1 MKIALIGLDGSGK
14 SANINLMK
22 SDPEYK
28 RFEFLWVRWQPSIT
42 VMLYKIRHRN
52 DTVGARNNSE
62 SGKKKQKTL
71 ERNYQ
76 RKKGIKKI
84 LFGMGITRKLWF
96 FYAIG
101 DYKRQFHNK
110 TQQLIANG
118 SNIIFD
124 RYYLDL
130 FIDQGINF
138 GYSPE
143 KIFQEIEKYKAEFPV
158 MDKIIYIK
166 VSPDVCFARKDDIPN
181 MEYLSR
187 RYEIY
192 EYIAKKQNW
201 YVIDGEK
208 ELPVVYDNIKSIILD
223 EVHYEKR

>member
-28 RFEFLWVRWQPSIT
+28 GFEFLWVRWQPSIT
-42 VMLYKIRHRN
+42 VRLYKIRHRN

-71 ERNYQ
+71 EGNYQ

-124 RYYLDL
+124 RY
-130 FIDQGINF
+130 
-138 GYSPE
+138 
-143 KIFQEIEKYKAEFPV
+143 
-158 MDKIIYIK
+158 
-166 VSPDVCFARKDDIPN
+166 
-181 MEYLSR
+181 
-187 RYEIY
+187 
-192 EYIAKKQNW
+192 
-201 YVIDGEK
+201 
-208 ELPVVYDNIKSIILD
+208 
-223 EVHYEKR
+223 

>member
-28 RFEFLWVRWQPSIT
+28 GFEFLWVRWQPSIT
-42 VMLYKIRHRN
+42 VMFYKIRHRN

-71 ERNYQ
+71 EGKYQ

-208 ELPVVYDNIKSIILD
+208 ELPVVYDNIKLIILD

>member
-28 RFEFLWVRWQPSIT
+28 GFEFLWVRWQPSIT

-52 DTVGARNNSE
+52 DTVGARVNSE

-71 ERNYQ
+71 EGNYQ
-76 RKKGIKKI
+76 RKKGIKNI
-84 LFGMGITRKLWF
+84 LFGIGIIRKLWF
-96 FYAIG
+96 FYAIR

-110 TQQLIANG
+110 TQKLIANG

-143 KIFQEIEKYKAEFPV
+143 KIFQEIEKYKSDFPV
-158 MDKIIYIK
+158 MDKIVYIK
-166 VSPDVCFARKDDIPN
+166 VSPEVCFARKDDIPN
-181 MEYLSR
+181 MEYLNR
-187 RYEIY
+187 RFAIY

-201 YVIDGEK
+201 CVIDGEK
-208 ELPVVYDNIKSIILD
+208 ELPIVYDNIKSVILN
-223 EVHYEKR
+223 EVSQ

>member
-28 RFEFLWVRWQPSIT
+28 GFEFLWVRWQPSIT

-71 ERNYQ
+71 EGKYQ

>member
-28 RFEFLWVRWQPSIT
+28 EFEFLWVRWQPSIT

-62 SGKKKQKTL
+62 SGKKRQKTL
-71 ERNYQ
+71 EGNYQ

>member
-1 MKIALIGLDGSGK
+1 
-14 SANINLMK
+14 
-22 SDPEYK
+22 
-28 RFEFLWVRWQPSIT
+28 
-42 VMLYKIRHRN
+42 
-52 DTVGARNNSE
+52 
-62 SGKKKQKTL
+62 
-71 ERNYQ
+71 
-76 RKKGIKKI
+76 
-84 LFGMGITRKLWF
+84 MGITRKLWF

-166 VSPDVCFARKDDIPN
+166 VSPDVCFARK
-181 MEYLSR
+181 R
-187 RYEIY
+187 
-192 EYIAKKQNW
+192 
-201 YVIDGEK
+201 
-208 ELPVVYDNIKSIILD
+208 
-223 EVHYEKR
+223 

>member
-1 MKIALIGLDGSGK
+1 
-14 SANINLMK
+14 
-22 SDPEYK
+22 
-28 RFEFLWVRWQPSIT
+28 
-42 VMLYKIRHRN
+42 
-52 DTVGARNNSE
+52 
-62 SGKKKQKTL
+62 
-71 ERNYQ
+71 
-76 RKKGIKKI
+76 
-84 LFGMGITRKLWF
+84 MGITRKLWF

-166 VSPDVCFARKDDIPN
+166 VSPEVCFARKDDIPN

-187 RYEIY
+187 RFEIY

-223 EVHYEKR
+223 RCAL

>member
-28 RFEFLWVRWQPSIT
+28 GFEFLWVRWQPSIT

-71 ERNYQ
+71 EGNYQ

-124 RYYLDL
+124 RWIMITESTEGSLVKSYSVFLL
-130 FIDQGINF
+130 SMRL
-138 GYSPE
+138 SPE
-143 KIFQEIEKYKAEFPV
+143 AI
-158 MDKIIYIK
+158 DLK
-166 VSPDVCFARKDDIPN
+166 VS
-181 MEYLSR
+181 S
-187 RYEIY
+187 
-192 EYIAKKQNW
+192 
-201 YVIDGEK
+201 
-208 ELPVVYDNIKSIILD
+208 
-223 EVHYEKR
+223 

>member
-14 SANINLMK
+14 TANINLMK
-22 SDPEYK
+22 SDPEYQG
-28 RFEFLWVRWQPSIT
+28 FEFLWVRWQPSIT

-52 DTVGARNNSE
+52 DTVGARVNSE
-62 SGKKKQKTL
+62 SGKKKQKAL
-71 ERNYQ
+71 EGNYQ

-96 FYAIG
+96 FYAIR

-110 TQQLIANG
+110 TQKLITNS

-143 KIFQEIEKYKAEFPV
+143 KIFQEIEKYKSDFPS
-158 MDKIIYIK
+158 MDMIVYIK

-181 MEYLSR
+181 MEYLNR
-187 RYEIY
+187 RFEIY

-201 YVIDGEK
+201 CVIDGEK
-208 ELPVVYDNIKSIILD
+208 ELPVVYDNIKSVILN
-223 EVHYEKR
+223 EVSR

>member
-28 RFEFLWVRWQPSIT
+28 GFEFLWVRWQPSIT
-42 VMLYKIRHRN
+42 VMFYKIRHRN

-71 ERNYQ
+71 EGKYQ